1 MLFLIGANIICIL
14 VQFFFGDC
22 RSFKLRKVERP
33 NKKTANVQMPRTVE
47 KSCGPVNPIH
57 SVVSDAFFFL
67 DRPHS
72 ISCEICQHSTNF
84 KEQKAK
90 SNKIT
95 YWFSN
100 RACAFLSK

>member
-57 SVVSDAFFFL
+57 SVVSDAFFFSRQAPFYHVRDMPAL
-67 DRPHS
+67 
-72 ISCEICQHSTNF
+72 
-84 KEQKAK
+84 
-90 SNKIT
+90 NK
-95 YWFSN
+95 F
-100 RACAFLSK
+100 